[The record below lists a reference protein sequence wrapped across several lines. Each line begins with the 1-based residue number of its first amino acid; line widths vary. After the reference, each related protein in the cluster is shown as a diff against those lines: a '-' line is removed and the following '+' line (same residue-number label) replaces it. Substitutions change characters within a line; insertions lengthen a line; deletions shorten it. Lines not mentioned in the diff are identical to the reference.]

1 MTLTEALSE
10 KICTILQE
18 RNMTSYKLS
27 QLSGLTQATLSDIRN
42 KRNQSVSL
50 KSVYAI
56 CQALGIELSDFFSDP
71 YWKIENLLD

>member
-1 MTLTEALSE
+1 MTLSEALSA
-10 KICTILQE
+10 KIYSILNE

-27 QLSGLTQATLSDIRN
+27 RLSGLTQATLSDIRN

-50 KSVYAI
+50 KSIYAI

-71 YWKIENLLD
+71 YWKMENLLD

>member
-56 CQALGIELSDFFSDP
+56 CQALGIELCDFFSDP